1 MLPKEHRLKKEKDFE
16 LLFKKGRGVFDN
28 FVGIKFLDNNLSI
41 SRFGFVVGV
50 KVSKKAVKRNLVK
63 RRLREVTKNKLKE
76 IKPGFDIILI
86 IRPAALG
93 LNLDEL
99 EEKTVKSLKKA
110 HLL

>member
-1 MLPKEHRLKKEKDFE
+1 MLPKEHRLKNEKDFE

-28 FVGIKFLDNNLSI
+28 FVGIKLKENNLDV

-63 RRLREVTKNKLKE
+63 RRLREVVKDKLKD
-76 IKPGFDIILI
+76 IKPGFDVILI
-86 IRPAALG
+86 IRPAALD
-93 LNLDEL
+93 LKLDEL
-99 EEKTVKSLKKA
+99 KEKTIKSLTKA